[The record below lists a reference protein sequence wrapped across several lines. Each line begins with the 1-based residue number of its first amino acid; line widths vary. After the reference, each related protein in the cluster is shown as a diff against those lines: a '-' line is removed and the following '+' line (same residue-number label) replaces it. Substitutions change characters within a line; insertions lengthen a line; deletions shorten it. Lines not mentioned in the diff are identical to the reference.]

1 MTMIELLSRALIRD
15 RHNYTDGAVRRAY
28 GMLCSV
34 VGIVLNLILF
44 AGKYAAGAISGSIAI
59 MADAFNNLSDG
70 GSSLITLVGFKF
82 SGMRADKDHP
92 FGHGRI
98 EYISGFAVSVAI
110 IVMGFELGKT
120 SVEKLFAPEAVDASW
135 LSMAILAASICVKL
149 YMFSY
154 NRAIAAK
161 INSDAMRA
169 TAADSLSDAV
179 ATTAVLVCTLIS
191 RFWNVNL
198 DAWCGLLVAVFILKA
213 GYEAARDTLSP
224 LLGRAPDPQLVEEI
238 RGIVMSHEP
247 IVGIHDLV
255 VHDYGPGR
263 IMISLHCE
271 VPENGDI
278 LEIHEAIDHIERELS
293 ERIGC
298 DAVIHMD
305 PIATHDKAVAEMRQ
319 KVAELACEVDPKAS
333 IHDFRMVKGTNNT
346 NLIFDM
352 VMPVENKMT
361 ADEAKEKI
369 TELVSERLP
378 NCTAVVTIDESFV

>member
-82 SGMRADKDHP
+82 SGMRPDKDHP

-154 NRAIAAK
+154 NRAISAK

>member
-1 MTMIELLSRALIRD
+1 
-15 RHNYTDGAVRRAY
+15 
-28 GMLCSV
+28 
-34 VGIVLNLILF
+34 
-44 AGKYAAGAISGSIAI
+44 
-59 MADAFNNLSDG
+59 
-70 GSSLITLVGFKF
+70 
-82 SGMRADKDHP
+82 
-92 FGHGRI
+92 
-98 EYISGFAVSVAI
+98 
-110 IVMGFELGKT
+110 
-120 SVEKLFAPEAVDASW
+120 
-135 LSMAILAASICVKL
+135 
-149 YMFSY
+149 
-154 NRAIAAK
+154 
-161 INSDAMRA
+161 
-169 TAADSLSDAV
+169 
-179 ATTAVLVCTLIS
+179 
-191 RFWNVNL
+191 
-198 DAWCGLLVAVFILKA
+198 
-213 GYEAARDTLSP
+213 
-224 LLGRAPDPQLVEEI
+224 
-238 RGIVMSHEP
+238 MSHEP